1 MSSVRQSFFT
11 ACNCTYQVAQYN
23 DQLVHLALQEAY
35 CKPIL
40 AYGIAAMTLNVEQM
54 RILNCC
60 WNSVYRHIFGFNKWE
75 SVRSFICGLGRLD
88 FYHIV
93 LHCRAKFYKHLND
106 VNNPVI
112 NVLYST
118 YRFSEHVKDA
128 ALSLAQ
134 LPYTVLR
141 LHLYYNDFRRRST
154 L

>member
-1 MSSVRQSFFT
+1 
-11 ACNCTYQVAQYN
+11 
-23 DQLVHLALQEAY
+23 
-35 CKPIL
+35 
-40 AYGIAAMTLNVEQM
+40 MTLNVEQM
-54 RILNCC
+54 CILTCC

-112 NVLYST
+112 NVLYIT

-134 LPYTVLR
+134 LPYSVLR
-141 LHLYYNDFRRRST
+141 LHLYNDFRRRST